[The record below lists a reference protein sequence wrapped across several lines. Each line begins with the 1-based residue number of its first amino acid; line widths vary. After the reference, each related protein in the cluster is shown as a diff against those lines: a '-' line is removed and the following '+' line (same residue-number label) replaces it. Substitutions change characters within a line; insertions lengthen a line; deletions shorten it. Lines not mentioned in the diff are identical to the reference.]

1 MPSPAVD
8 RGMAS
13 DSTQVDSEDQWNAE
27 RPDDTIENPVAGERV
42 TFLKRARDTD
52 GEFVRLEVVA
62 EPGAIGPPEHVH
74 EHQEE
79 YFSVQA
85 GTLAGSVDGE
95 PFRLSAGEEL
105 TVWPGTPHTWG
116 NGGDDELRVL
126 IEVRP
131 ARRFEEVLEVFYG
144 LARDGKTDDEGLP
157 NLLQLAVIGQEYWED
172 NHVTSPPP
180 LVQKAMFAVLA
191 PIGRLLGYKAY
202 YPEYSPLDRRQE

>member
-1 MPSPAVD
+1 
-8 RGMAS
+8 MAS
-13 DSTQVDSEDQWNAE
+13 DSTQIDNGGTLDDAG
-27 RPDDTIENPVAGERV
+27 RPVDTIENPVTGERV
-42 TFLKRARDTD
+42 IFLKRARDTD

-62 EPGAIGPPEHVH
+62 EPGAPGPPEHVH

-79 YFSVQA
+79 YFSVRA

-95 PFRLSAGEEL
+95 PFRLKAGEDL
-105 TVWPGTPHTWG
+105 TVWPGTPHEWG

-144 LARDGKTDDEGLP
+144 LARDGKTDEEGLP

-172 NHVTSPPP
+172 NHVTSPPS
-180 LVQKAMFAVLA
+180 LVQKVMFVVLA
-191 PIGRLLGYKAY
+191 PIGRRLGYKPY
-202 YPEYSPLDRRQE
+202 YPAYSPLPRGKE

>member
-1 MPSPAVD
+1 MLAVNS
-8 RGMAS
+8 GMAS
-13 DSTQVDSEDQWNAE
+13 EHPQIDSEDQWNEAE
-27 RPDDTIENPVAGERV
+27 RPDDTIVNPVAGERV

-52 GEFVRLEVVA
+52 GEFVRLEVIG
-62 EPGAIGPPEHVH
+62 EPGAPGPPEHVH

-85 GTLAGSVDGE
+85 GTLDGAVDGE

-116 NGGDDELRVL
+116 NGGDDELRLL

-157 NLLQLAVIGQEYWED
+157 NLLQLAVIGREYWDD

-180 LVQKAMFAVLA
+180 IVQKVLFAVLD
-191 PIGRLLGYKAY
+191 PIGRALGYQAH
-202 YPEYSPLDRRQE
+202 YPEYSPVD

>member
-1 MPSPAVD
+1 
-8 RGMAS
+8 MAF
-13 DSTQVDSEDQWNAE
+13 DSTHVDATARSSHAE
-27 RPDDTIENPVAGERV
+27 RPNDTIENPIHGERV
-42 TFLKRARDTD
+42 TFLERAGDTD

-62 EPGAIGPPEHVH
+62 EPGAPGPPEHVH

-95 PFRLSAGEEL
+95 PFRLEAGEER

-144 LARDGKTDDEGLP
+144 LARDGKTNEEGLP

-180 LVQKAMFAVLA
+180 LVQKVLFAVLA
-191 PIGRLLGYKAY
+191 PLGRRLGYKPY
-202 YPEYSPLDRRQE
+202 YPEYSPMNPEWKWE

>member
-1 MPSPAVD
+1 
-8 RGMAS
+8 MAS
-13 DSTQVDSEDQWNAE
+13 DSTQVGTAGRSIDAE
-27 RPDDTIENPVAGERV
+27 RPDDTIENPVTGEQV
-42 TFLKRARDTD
+42 TFLKRGQDTD

-62 EPGAIGPPEHVH
+62 EPKAPGPPEHVH

-85 GTLAGSVDGE
+85 GTLEGSVDGE
-95 PFRLSAGEEL
+95 PFRLEVGEEL

-116 NGGDDELRVL
+116 NGGDDELRVI

-157 NLLQLAVIGQEYWED
+157 NPLQLAVIGQEYWGD

-180 LVQKAMFAVLA
+180 LVQRAAFAVFA
-191 PIGRLLGYKAY
+191 PIGRLLGYRAY
-202 YPEYSPLDRRQE
+202 YPEYSPLPAGQE